1 MHSYLNHIMLAYI
14 GFIPFLL
21 CVALTLMVG
30 SSSAVIDAFSYYSLG
45 VLAFLAGT
53 LWRPGEQS
61 QQRAVVAIL
70 VIIPFPLLALV
81 SQVILLTYLAV
92 AYWLV
97 LVFERSAKTWHEA
110 HQDYQKM
117 RFTLTSVVFV
127 SHLFMIAQAVELAG

>member
-1 MHSYLNHIMLAYI
+1 MHPYFNHIMLAYI

-30 SSSAVIDAFSYYSLG
+30 SSTAVIDAFSYYSLG
-45 VLAFLAGT
+45 VLAFLAGS

-70 VIIPFPLLALV
+70 VIVPFPLLAV
-81 SQVILLTYLAV
+81 ASQVVVLSYLSV

-97 LVFERSAKTWHEA
+97 LIFERSAPAWQET

-127 SHLFMIAQAVELAG
+127 SHLFMVAQAVEFAG